1 MLPHEVR
8 RPSRQGAPVTTVDAA
23 LAAAARAG
31 LARLDG
37 QLLLLHAWGKAPQSA
52 GTLRAWLLAHGD
64 DAVAPEVHTRF
75 EALVQRRSEGEPLA
89 YLTGHKE
96 FFGLSLSVDARVL
109 VPRPDTE
116 LLVSWA
122 LEVLAVQ
129 PAPGTRRPLS
139 VLDLGTGS
147 GAVALAVKHCQ
158 PQVQVDAVDASAD
171 ALAVAASNARALGL
185 QVRFLAGD
193 WLQPVRDRY
202 DCIVSNPP
210 YVAAGDPHL
219 PALRHEP
226 LQALVAGADGLRDIR
241 AIANAATG
249 HLVPGGWLLI
259 EHGFDQGPAVRSLFA
274 AAGMGEIT
282 TRRDLAGHERCT
294 GGRVIDNAVPPLVK

>member
-1 MLPHEVR
+1 M
-8 RPSRQGAPVTTVDAA
+8 TTIDAA
-23 LAAAARAG
+23 LAAATRAG
-31 LARLDG
+31 LDRLDS
-37 QLLLLHAWGKAPQSA
+37 QLLLLHAWAKAPQSA
-52 GTLRAWLLAHGD
+52 GTLRAWLLSHGD
-64 DAVAPEVHTRF
+64 DPVPPEVHTRF
-75 EALVQRRSEGEPLA
+75 ETLVQRRAGGEPLA
-89 YLTGHKE
+89 YLTGHRE
-96 FFGLSLSVDARVL
+96 FFGLSLAVDARVL

-122 LEVLAVQ
+122 LEILADL
-129 PAPGTRRPLS
+129 PATAPARPPT

-147 GAVALAVKHCQ
+147 GAVALAIKHCQ
-158 PQVQVDAVDASAD
+158 PQVEVDAVDASAD

-193 WLQPVRDRY
+193 WLRPVNARY

-210 YVAAGDPHL
+210 YIAAADPHL

-226 LQALVAGADGLRDIR
+226 VRALVAGSDGLQDIR
-241 AIANAATG
+241 AITAAASG
-249 HLVPGGWLLI
+249 HLNPGGWLLI

-274 AAGMGEIT
+274 AAGLCGIT

-294 GGRVIDNAVPPLVK
+294 GGRVIGDAMPPLVK